1 MVEIER
7 QELQAFD
14 PRAAGTPFRT
24 PCHWLLVLIYSLA
37 TGAAFWQHGHSAL
50 TISVMA
56 AAIIL
61 GFAAYV
67 PLRIFDDTF
76 RWFAQFAVV
85 LFAALWAVYRFKDC
99 HAELD
104 VVFTEFLCAA
114 GLSFLLSSDPA
125 RYKFLNGISLML
137 VFYGAVFPRAFYV
150 YAFPLILV
158 LTLMAMYLTRAVA
171 ISGSFALASPKRT
184 VRRNWSF
191 MLLHAA
197 IALGCF
203 FAIYQAF
210 PFEGVV
216 GPGLVFVSFK
226 NSQDDYVPEDF
237 RKWMNSNSYK
247 ASASASRHL
256 DSGKSPNSASQKAK
270 TVSENIPMLSDKFAP
285 GNGAG
290 PAGDRLVFRVFSPV
304 KLYWACRMYD
314 LYDGEN
320 WYSSRALDRGVNRYD
335 DAIWKTTESVEQK
348 FRLESVFSKS
358 LPCAYMPVSLATDN
372 SGKVSTVASSY
383 GYRLASDEAEVA
395 TPFAYSVI
403 SRLPLQGAS
412 ASSSPYSSGD
422 LALPSVPVWSD
433 NVPRRVYLSL
443 PTGRISQRLQSL
455 AAELCARAQ
464 SPFAKAVAIRDWLR
478 RSFAY
483 EQFTQPI
490 PKGVEPVDRFVFELK
505 RGHCEYFAAAMTT
518 LARLSGLPARL
529 VTGFSPGNFDAVNKC
544 FNVYEYHAHA
554 WCQVYIDGVGWLT
567 FDPTPPG
574 QLVSRTTPYGLGS
587 LQDPFGDEWKILPPE
602 LAKETQRHLSLRRAE
617 NSLQAGVE
625 KAVSAPA
632 AQALIDTL
640 MRIPFSREEISQT
653 LREFKTKKSL
663 KDVAAKKGSVSLVD
677 TLRLNFLIA
686 LDGAKRAINRAANWI
701 FGFNG
706 LVISIIALV
715 VMLAKL
721 SLSSLREKSL
731 MTRRLSSALA
741 RFDEATAKA
750 PKHPEAS
757 VAACYWMTRELLDL
771 AGCPRV
777 DNMDLFDYGKSLE
790 LPLGPALST
799 EILVVFFLYSRS
811 IYSPQACSREDSSE
825 ALQRAIS
832 IRQMM
837 IPLIRR

>member
-1 MVEIER
+1 V
-7 QELQAFD
+7 
-14 PRAAGTPFRT
+14 
-24 PCHWLLVLIYSLA
+24 LLLHLP
-37 TGAAFWQHGHSAL
+37 GL
-50 TISVMA
+50 
-56 AAIIL
+56 
-61 GFAAYV
+61 
-67 PLRIFDDTF
+67 PLR
-76 RWFAQFAVV
+76 RASWGRA
-85 LFAALWAVYRFKDC
+85 
-99 HAELD
+99 
-104 VVFTEFLCAA
+104 
-114 GLSFLLSSDPA
+114 SF
-125 RYKFLNGISLML
+125 
-137 VFYGAVFPRAFYV
+137 
-150 YAFPLILV
+150 
-158 LTLMAMYLTRAVA
+158 
-171 ISGSFALASPKRT
+171 
-184 VRRNWSF
+184 
-191 MLLHAA
+191 
-197 IALGCF
+197 
-203 FAIYQAF
+203 
-210 PFEGVV
+210 
-216 GPGLVFVSFK
+216 FVSFK

-270 TVSENIPMLSDKFAP
+270 TVSENIPMLSAKFAP

-529 VTGFSPGNFDAVNKC
+529 VSALSGNFDAVNK
-544 FNVYEYHAHA
+544 FSTSTIPAHA
-554 WCQVYIDGVGWLT
+554 CARSYRRSRLVTLAPHPRPARIAHDPYGWLASG
-567 FDPTPPG
+567 P
-574 QLVSRTTPYGLGS
+574 LR
-587 LQDPFGDEWKILPPE
+587 DEWKISPR
-602 LAKETQRHLSLRRAE
+602 AGKETLRHLSLRRAE
-617 NSLQAGVE
+617 NSLQAGV
-625 KAVSAPA
+625 VRPSPRRRPRR
-632 AQALIDTL
+632 LSTL

-663 KDVAAKKGSVSLVD
+663 KTSPQEGLVSLV
-677 TLRLNFLIA
+677 TPCA
-686 LDGAKRAINRAANWI
+686 
-701 FGFNG
+701 
-706 LVISIIALV
+706 
-715 VMLAKL
+715 
-721 SLSSLREKSL
+721 
-731 MTRRLSSALA
+731 
-741 RFDEATAKA
+741 
-750 PKHPEAS
+750 
-757 VAACYWMTRELLDL
+757 
-771 AGCPRV
+771 
-777 DNMDLFDYGKSLE
+777 
-790 LPLGPALST
+790 
-799 EILVVFFLYSRS
+799 
-811 IYSPQACSREDSSE
+811 
-825 ALQRAIS
+825 
-832 IRQMM
+832 
-837 IPLIRR
+837 